1 MATAHKSQIDDS
13 LPILNALAVTL
24 GLTAALFLLLY
35 WLMQPK
41 VFENAGLA
49 AYQPPPG
56 TRLEPLPRVS
66 DAPQM
71 AALQEEKAAP
81 VAAQESPT
89 PEAVKP
95 PKAEK
100 RKVAK
105 KQPTVRA
112 RREHPESPNR
122 YAQQRERQEWPNRFA
137 QQQGDFGF
145 GWPRFGSW

>member
-1 MATAHKSQIDDS
+1 
-13 LPILNALAVTL
+13 
-24 GLTAALFLLLY
+24 
-35 WLMQPK
+35 
-41 VFENAGLA
+41 
-49 AYQPPPG
+49 
-56 TRLEPLPRVS
+56 LEPLPRVS

-81 VAAQESPT
+81 VAAQELPT

-112 RREHPESPNR
+112 RREHLDSPNR

-145 GWPRFGSW
+145 GWPRFGTW